1 MSHAFPNSK
10 PKKFCACDPSGGGPQ
25 RPQRLETPGRL
36 EVVDEAVEEPH
47 TCTKLPLQSS
57 LVAFGGRDVTEEII
71 YKAGPATVTRTLV
84 RIGGV
89 SYPVNGIGSVRI
101 EPSKAMIFIVLAL
114 LAFVFAMS
122 SPDARGVGVGIACVL
137 ALFALTAR
145 AKLILRTASGDQTAL
160 TAMRKRSL
168 TPVMEA
174 IERAVSIRG

>member
-1 MSHAFPNSK
+1 M
-10 PKKFCACDPSGGGPQ
+10 
-25 RPQRLETPGRL
+25 
-36 EVVDEAVEEPH
+36 
-47 TCTKLPLQSS
+47 
-57 LVAFGGRDVTEEII
+57 TEEII

-101 EPSKAMIFIVLAL
+101 EPSKAIIFVI
-114 LAFVFAMS
+114 LAFLFAMS
-122 SPDARGVGVGIACVL
+122 SPDARGIGVVIACVL

-160 TAMRKRSL
+160 TAMRKKAL